1 MPNRHIQAKTL
12 LLAYIFSHYVPPLVS
27 ILLPVYNGS
36 RYIRE
41 TINSLLNQTYYDF
54 ELIIVDDC
62 STDNT
67 AEIVAS
73 FTDERIVYR
82 RNEKNRRIVYTLN
95 RALDISKG
103 SYCARIDADDI
114 ALPTRLEEQVNF
126 LENRREYAM
135 VDTVQDCINEKGE
148 RIDRY
153 NSNVTDEAEIVQTMP
168 KTNCLGHPSVMIRSE
183 VLKKYRYRNIV
194 YEDYDLW
201 LRMLND
207 GLRIY
212 KMEKPLTLF
221 RVHSFSLTGTAHAS
235 NKHFINIGDTKK
247 FYIRGLSSK
256 EKLKA
261 FNIKVWLW
269 MQIDYTTAYYK
280 KFKSLIKS

>member
-1 MPNRHIQAKTL
+1 MAHILMQ
-12 LLAYIFSHYVPPLVS
+12 PLVS

-36 RYIRE
+36 RYIGE
-41 TINSLLNQTYYDF
+41 TINSILNQTYSHF

-73 FTDERIVYR
+73 FVDKRIIYH
-82 RNEKNRRIVYTLN
+82 RNKKNSRIVYTLN
-95 RALDISKG
+95 RALDLSTG
-103 SYCARIDADDI
+103 RYCARIDADDI
-114 ALPTRLEEQVNF
+114 ALPTRLEEQVTF
-126 LENRREYAM
+126 LEHKPEYAM
-135 VDTVQDCINEKGE
+135 VDTVQDCINEDGE
-148 RIDRY
+148 RIGRY
-153 NSNVTDEAEIVQTMP
+153 NSNVTEEKDIKQTMP
-168 KTNCLGHPSVMIRSE
+168 KTNCLGHPSIMIRSE
-183 VLKKYRYRNIV
+183 VLKIYRYRNIV

-235 NKHFINIGDTKK
+235 NKHFINIGNTKK
-247 FYIRGLSSK
+247 FYIRSLSGK
-256 EKLKA
+256 ERLKA

-269 MQIDYTTAYYK
+269 MQVDYATAYYK
-280 KFKSLIKS
+280 KLKTVLKR